1 MILSNLSGSIIEE
14 QEEMGVQ
21 LNEEEMPSDDS
32 PEFASLK
39 KYYLSEKL
47 HNLKARLSTHGISN
61 DDLDLILKFNNELSY
76 DTLLKL
82 TDAIVDIIKV
92 QLAQEVKSYEESKRK
107 RKKENV

>member
-14 QEEMGVQ
+14 QEEMEDQMGGQ
-21 LNEEEMPSDDS
+21 EEVNPDDF

-47 HNLKARLSTHGISN
+47 HNLNSRLSAHGISN
-61 DDLDLILKFNNELSY
+61 DDLDLILKFSSELSY

-82 TDAIVDIIKV
+82 TDAITDIIKV
-92 QLAQEVKSYEESKRK
+92 QLAQEVKAYEESKRE
-107 RKKENV
+107 KETV